1 MARFKHDF
9 VDPNGFFVE
18 PELLAHDLALLRLS
32 EKDTQSL
39 SDQQLYEEYLE
50 TLHSF
55 MSIIDDK
62 TRMDSIGKNI

>member
-1 MARFKHDF
+1 MTKLKHDF

-32 EKDTQSL
+32 KKDIQSL

-50 TLHSF
+50 TFRSF
-55 MSIIDDK
+55 MSVIDDK